1 MFGGIF
7 RVFLGDASNIVGP
20 LSVLLLIAFVT
31 GGFVTYWCFFAAA
44 VLVEGKSFS
53 DGLGRRGELIHGDWW
68 RIVGTMFAIFLLHFA
83 IGLVF
88 RIAFGFLLSL
98 TGLVGT
104 MEFLKTVHW
113 TTLMQLLNNQPEASL
128 SYVMMCFINLGV
140 DIFTMPIWVIG
151 GTLLYFNQRIR
162 KEGFD
167 IEMMATRQGE

>member
-1 MFGGIF
+1 MGSLFI
-7 RVFLGDASNIVGP
+7 
-20 LSVLLLIAFVT
+20 LLLVAFVT

-53 DGLGRRGELIHGDWW
+53 DGLGRRGELISGNWW
-68 RIVGTMFAIFLLHFA
+68 RIIGTIFAIFLLHFA

-104 MEFLKTVHW
+104 MEFLKTVQW

-167 IEMMATRQGE
+167 IEMMATHQGE